1 MIKKHS
7 KNNKKLLF
15 LEPINKDMSVDTI
28 FNNLVR
34 IFEAKGIKINYS
46 NTSEK
51 GVKE

>member
-1 MIKKHS
+1 MIKKLS

-15 LEPINKDMSVDTI
+15 LKPINNDMSVDTI

-34 IFEAKGIKINYS
+34 IFEAKGIRINHS
-46 NTSEK
+46 DTSEK